1 MVHFKRFLPTINQIV
16 GLVLFTLFSTCISA
30 QALAAANAKYVAGK
44 DYRLIHTNTPA
55 AKSGQKVQVIEFFNY
70 GCPACYFMEPA
81 IQKWLK
87 ANRTK
92 ITFSRVPVIF
102 HPEWEPLSKAYFI
115 AKAYNRLDTLT
126 PTLFTKIHLQ
136 KEDLSSPD
144 KLATVF
150 QHSGIPITTF
160 NQAYFHSP
168 ALTQQ
173 LQDAANL
180 QARYNIVFIPT
191 LVIDNRYVL
200 DMDMAGTPEH
210 FLATLDYLIR
220 YHPK

>member
-1 MVHFKRFLPTINQIV
+1 MLHFKRFIPNFRQIV
-16 GLVLFTLFSTCISA
+16 GLVLLTLFSTFVSTP
-30 QALAAANAKYVAGK
+30 ALTAPALNFVAGK
-44 DYRLIHTNTPA
+44 DYRLVHANTPA
-55 AKSGQKVQVIEFFNY
+55 TKPGEKIQVIEFFNY

-81 IQKWLK
+81 IQKLLN
-87 ANRTK
+87 ANKTK

-115 AKAYNRLDTLT
+115 AKAYNRLDTLS

-136 KEDLSSPD
+136 KEDLSKPD
-144 KLATVF
+144 KLAVVF
-150 QHSGIPITTF
+150 QHAGIPITTF

-168 ALTQQ
+168 ALEQQ

-191 LVIDNRYVL
+191 VVIDGRYVL
-200 DMDMAGTPEH
+200 DMDMAGSPER
-210 FLATLDYLIR
+210 FLATLNYLIR
-220 YHPK
+220 YHP